1 MSTEADTVLAW
12 HLAGA
17 QVCSCLRSAP
27 RRIGA
32 FDVHECSTCGRV
44 AMPIDTAA
52 ELVGRLLRSGAVIA
66 L

>member
-1 MSTEADTVLAW
+1 MSSDSDTVAAW

-17 QVCSCLRSAP
+17 HVCSCLRSAP

-32 FDVHECSTCGRV
+32 FDVQQCSTCGRV
-44 AMPIDTAA
+44 AMPLDTAA
-52 ELVGRLLRSGAVIA
+52 ELVERLLRSGAVVA